1 MVTAVALTLPR
12 QMLVEIVA
20 HARQQDPDECCG
32 VVAGS
37 NGVATKLFKA
47 TNSEHSPYR
56 YNIDSRE
63 LLTIYREIDAND
75 WEMMVIYHSHTHTP
89 AYPSPTDLNLA
100 GYPDAYYLLVS
111 LASGPPDVRAYRI
124 VDGAVSEDTLIYG
137 EP

>member
-1 MVTAVALTLPR
+1 MTLTLPAE
-12 QMLVEIVA
+12 MVAEIVA
-20 HARQQDPDECCG
+20 HARKEVPDECCG
-32 VVAGS
+32 VVAGA

-111 LASGPPDVRAYRI
+111 LAAEPPDVRAYRI
-124 VDGAVSEDTLIYG
+124 VEGAVTEEALAQM
-137 EP
+137 